1 MKFFISHCTMHQ
13 NMSSLTII
21 DVLGVGL
28 EEVGRQEEIAKTK
41 KYIHQEKLEICA
53 MSAFFA
59 GRSLQFRD
67 LPDISLHITHLPY
80 TIVFLFFSIF
90 IEFLE

>member
-13 NMSSLTII
+13 NMSSLTFI

-41 KYIHQEKLEICA
+41 KKLEICA

-90 IEFLE
+90 LEFLE